1 MIKID
6 IGSTTAKLVVIDTAS
21 EIMFSRYKRHN
32 AKTKDVVS
40 DILKE
45 LQLKAGDIDACI
57 KATGSVGMGISE
69 QLEIPFVQE
78 VVATTKAVQKY
89 YPDVHSMIDI
99 GGKDAK
105 IVASKTKIKRIVHNQ
120 TYEDSITSLKNRLK
134 VQTDYFSKDHY
145 VRDSY
150 FNLDVSEA
158 LVKRSLNFLNTFI
171 KEIKYRGYEIKIKN
185 YKTIVVINDIEL
197 EVSLR
202 EKCNQIKIVD
212 GNWVNT
218 VLKRNGKLCLRYHK
232 TSSIKEWIDNLTGLI
247 ETRIP
252 EIVDSLVIQ
261 AKKKGDLPRR
271 NTFMAFGVWK
281 KRYKRAGF
289 QQKKECEYKNF
300 MSLFALS
307 NRLHKTTI
315 IRDYIQ
321 KYRENAIKNNLLDAD
336 KEEWISW
343 ATRKADW
350 LDPFIEDDDEL
361 LNDINRDSI

>member
-1 MIKID
+1 M
-6 IGSTTAKLVVIDTAS
+6 
-21 EIMFSRYKRHN
+21 H
-32 AKTKDVVS
+32 
-40 DILKE
+40 
-45 LQLKAGDIDACI
+45 

-158 LVKRSLNFLNTFI
+158 LVKRSLNFLNTFV

-212 GNWVNT
+212 RNWVNT

-261 AKKKGDLPRR
+261 AKKRR
-271 NTFMAFGVWK
+271 FTK
-281 KRYKRAGF
+281 KKYVYGIWSMKKKYKKSR
-289 QQKKECEYKNF
+289 NF
-300 MSLFALS
+300 
-307 NRLHKTTI
+307 NRKRNVS
-315 IRDYIQ
+315 IR
-321 KYRENAIKNNLLDAD
+321 
-336 KEEWISW
+336 IS
-343 ATRKADW
+343 
-350 LDPFIEDDDEL
+350 
-361 LNDINRDSI
+361 